1 MNAILLVFNSSIPSS
16 YTDAITYLARRNL
29 PMNLLG
35 VNFGTVPT
43 VVTQA
48 QALASVY
55 TVQSLIWNG
64 VADTSFNGNTLYW
77 GLYWTAQKYA
87 VDGVILST
95 YTPLVYANTQS
106 PINRPLPAT
115 FGAIVY
121 LARFNNGTSVIPNGR
136 LGSPSHS
143 ANNFSFA
150 TEMTT
155 RSGSTLAN
163 QAVLNAIAAESRYNK
178 GEPHLLSTATS
189 YGSQNSSLGMVST
202 TFGYTVAYY
211 QSLMSYARSQ
221 GLNWTLDLGLDYA
234 FNTGSAT
241 DFALGTLPAPLSLWA
256 MCLPVGINDRATL
269 APGDHPYSGNYVVRP
284 GGWSCHWYSYQWAWS
299 MDFLFNGGSAAV
311 VTVSEPLSDGI
322 REPRRILE
330 GVLSGLALMETLTLA
345 VNPRSCPAY
354 VVNPA
359 YPDCVT
365 VLGDPLY
372 RPYAVSARLSG
383 AASVPLMRP

>member
-55 TVQSLIWNG
+55 TVHQSLIWNG

-143 ANNFSFA
+143 ANNFSFT

-163 QAVLNAIAAESRYNK
+163 QAVLNAIAAESRYQQRRNPICSRLPRVMDRRTRHSAY
-178 GEPHLLSTATS
+178 GQHDVRGTRST
-189 YGSQNSSLGMVST
+189 
-202 TFGYTVAYY
+202 YY
-211 QSLMSYARSQ
+211 QSLMSYAWSQ
-221 GLNWTLDLGLDYA
+221 GLNWTLDLRTSTTPSTWQRDRLRPR
-234 FNTGSAT
+234 SPCRH
-241 DFALGTLPAPLSLWA
+241 LLCWA
-256 MCLPVGINDRATL
+256 MLVFRSVSTIARPWRRA
-269 APGDHPYSGNYVVRP
+269 
-284 GGWSCHWYSYQWAWS
+284 
-299 MDFLFNGGSAAV
+299 
-311 VTVSEPLSDGI
+311 I
-322 REPRRILE
+322 IL
-330 GVLSGLALMETLTLA
+330 T
-345 VNPRSCPAY
+345 PA
-354 VVNPA
+354 
-359 YPDCVT
+359 T
-365 VLGDPLY
+365 T
-372 RPYAVSARLSG
+372 S
-383 AASVPLMRP
+383 